1 MTPSRADAV
10 TSAVTRS
17 PALTAGGASP
27 ATARACIAGTGSYL
41 PDRVMTNAEFEKL
54 VETSDEWIRTRT
66 GIRER
71 RVAAPEQATSDL
83 AVEAARL
90 AMANAGVEAGQ
101 VDAVIVATITP
112 DSGFPATACLVQ
124 KALGIPTTAAAF
136 DVNAACTGFLY
147 GLECARGLLATG
159 SYRNVLLIGAETLS
173 RITDYTDR
181 GTCILFG
188 DGAGAAVLTPPKNG
202 LEGGHEVISVF
213 LGADG
218 AHGHLLTMPAG
229 GSRKPTSHATVDAR
243 EHFLRMEG
251 REVFKLAVYGMVEAA
266 HGALARAG
274 VTAGDMALV
283 IPHQANLRIIDAVAE
298 RLEVGRDRVFV
309 NVDRY
314 GNCSA
319 ATTIVALDEAR
330 RQGRLKPGDY
340 ALLLAFGAGMT
351 WGGAVLRW

>member
-1 MTPSRADAV
+1 MPTSPAARTPSSKPHAPP
-10 TSAVTRS
+10 T
-17 PALTAGGASP
+17 AL
-27 ATARACIAGTGSYL
+27 ACIAGTGSYL
-41 PDRVMTNAEFEKL
+41 PTRVMTNQELEKM

-147 GLECARGLLATG
+147 GLECARGLLSTG

-188 DGAGAAVLTPPKNG
+188 DGAGAAVLTPPKSG
-202 LEGGHEVISVF
+202 QEDARGGHEVLSVF

-218 AHGHLLTMPAG
+218 AHGHLLSMPAG
-229 GSRKPTSHATVDAR
+229 GSRKPASHATVDAH

-251 REVFKLAVYGMVEAA
+251 REVFKLAVYGMIEAA
-266 HGALARAG
+266 HGALERAG
-274 VTAGDMALV
+274 VTAADLALV

-330 RQGRLKPGDY
+330 REGRLKSGDY
-340 ALLLAFGAGMT
+340 VLLLAFGAGMT
-351 WGGAVLRW
+351 WGGAVIRW

>member
-1 MTPSRADAV
+1 M
-10 TSAVTRS
+10 
-17 PALTAGGASP
+17 
-27 ATARACIAGTGSYL
+27 ARACIAGTGAYL
-41 PDRVMTNAEFEKL
+41 PERVMTNAEFENL

-90 AMANAGVEAGQ
+90 ALADAGVEPAQ
-101 VDAVIVATITP
+101 VDAVIVATLTP
-112 DSGFPATACLVQ
+112 DYGFPATACLVQ

-136 DVNAACTGFLY
+136 DVSAACTGFLY

-188 DGAGAAVLTPPKNG
+188 DGAGAAVLQPG
-202 LEGGHEVISVF
+202 LGDGRNGHEVISVF

-218 AHGHLLTMPAG
+218 ANSHLLSMPAG
-229 GSRKPTSHATVDAR
+229 GSRKPASHATVDAR
-243 EHFLRMEG
+243 EHFLRMDG
-251 REVFKLAVYGMVEAA
+251 REVFKLAVYGMIAA
-266 HGALARAG
+266 ARGALARAG
-274 VTAGDMALV
+274 LTAGDLALV
-283 IPHQANLRIIDAVAE
+283 IPHQANLRIIEAVAE
-298 RLEVGRDRVFV
+298 RLEVSRDRVFV

-319 ATTIVALDEAR
+319 ATTIVALDEAK
-330 RQGRLKPGDY
+330 RQGRLKTGDHV
-340 ALLLAFGAGMT
+340 LLLAFGAGMT
-351 WGGAVLRW
+351 WGGAVIRW